1 MRIVSLIASATEIVH
16 ALGLTPHQVGRS
28 HECDYPPGIED
39 LPVCTKPR
47 FATDGTSA
55 EIDKLVKQTLQQAGS
70 VYEVFDDLLENL
82 GPTHILTQTQCKVCA
97 VSLDDVQRAL
107 ANRFSTLP
115 EVVALEPNSLADIW
129 EDIRR
134 VGGACGVSERAA
146 QLIAEL
152 QERMNAI
159 SQRAARVTNHPR
171 VAVIEWIEPL
181 MAAGNWTPELLQLAH
196 AENLFGEARRLSPW
210 LEWDQLKAAQP
221 DVLLVTACGF
231 DVDRTRSEL
240 YWLTQRPDW
249 HELKSKVYVADG
261 NHFFN
266 RPGPRVVETLRIL
279 CEILYP
285 EEFEQTTGWEAFLR
299 S

>member
-16 ALGLTPHQVGRS
+16 ALGLTAHQVGRS
-28 HECDYPPGIED
+28 HECDYPHEVLS

-70 VYEVFDDLLENL
+70 VYEVFDGVMESLR
-82 GPTHILTQTQCKVCA
+82 PTHILTQTQCRVCA
-97 VSLDDVQRAL
+97 VSLNDVQRAM
-107 ANRFSTLP
+107 AKRFSTQP
-115 EVVALEPNSLADIW
+115 AIVALEPNSLEDIW

-134 VGGACGVSERAA
+134 VGRACEVAERAGA
-146 QLIAEL
+146 LIRRLQAE
-152 QERMNAI
+152 MNTI
-159 SQRAARVTNHPR
+159 SGQAARVSKRPR

-181 MAAGNWTPELLQLAH
+181 MAAGNWTPELLELAH

-210 LEWDQLKAAQP
+210 LEWEQVKAAKP

-231 DVDRTRSEL
+231 DVQRTRDEM

-249 HELKSKVYVADG
+249 NELGAKVYVADG
-261 NHFFN
+261 NQFFN
-266 RPGPRVVETLRIL
+266 RPGPRVVEALRIV

-285 EEFEQTTGWEAFLR
+285 EEFPRTQGWEAYGC
-299 S
+299 